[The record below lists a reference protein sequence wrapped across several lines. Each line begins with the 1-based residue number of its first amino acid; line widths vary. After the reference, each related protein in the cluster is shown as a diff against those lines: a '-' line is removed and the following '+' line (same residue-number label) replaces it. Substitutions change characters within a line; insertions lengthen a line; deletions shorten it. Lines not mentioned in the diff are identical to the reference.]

1 MHPMRQA
8 FRLCY
13 ITASL
18 QTGESSAAPGSSL
31 PALLAQAIGC
41 GVALIQIRQ
50 KFMETRPLIDLAGPA
65 IERARGTPSRIV
77 INDRLDVA
85 LALGAAGVHL
95 GNHSLPAQAVR
106 PIVPPGF
113 LVGVSCHSLEDA
125 QAAESA
131 GADYLLLGPVFETPS
146 KRAYGPPLGPLGLDL
161 FRQIAAQVKTPTLAL
176 GGITLDRVKP
186 CLDAGAAGIAAIRL
200 FEDAPSLAGR
210 VDELHSQFE

>member
-1 MHPMRQA
+1 MRVMHPA

-18 QTGESSAAPGSSL
+18 QAGESSDLAASPL
-31 PALLAQAIGC
+31 PALLTEAIRC
-41 GVALIQIRQ
+41 GIDLIQVRQ
-50 KFMETRPLIDLAGPA
+50 RFMETRPLMELAGPA
-65 IERARGTPSRIV
+65 IDSARGTSSRIV

-85 LALGAAGVHL
+85 LALSAAGVHL

-106 PIVPPGF
+106 PIAPPDF
-113 LVGVSCHSLEDA
+113 LVGVSCHSFEDA

-131 GADYLLLGPVFETPS
+131 GVDYLLLGPVFETPS
-146 KRAYGPPLGPLGLDL
+146 KPTYGPPLGLDR

-210 VDELHSQFE
+210 VDELQAQFR

>member
-1 MHPMRQA
+1 
-8 FRLCY
+8 Y
-13 ITASL
+13 IT
-18 QTGESSAAPGSSL
+18 GRKDPGARSL
-31 PALLAQAIGC
+31 PALLIVAIRC
-41 GVALIQIRQ
+41 GIDLIQVRQ
-50 KFMETRPLIDLAGPA
+50 KLMETRPLMRLAGPA
-65 IERARGTPSRIV
+65 IDSARGTKSRIV

-95 GNHSLPAQAVR
+95 GNHSLPAQAVH
-106 PIVPPGF
+106 PVVPPGF

-125 QAAESA
+125 EAAESA

-146 KRAYGPPLGPLGLDL
+146 KRAYGPPLGPLGLDR
-161 FRQIAAQVKTPTLAL
+161 FRQVTARVKTPVLAL

-210 VDELHSQFE
+210 VAELRAQFG